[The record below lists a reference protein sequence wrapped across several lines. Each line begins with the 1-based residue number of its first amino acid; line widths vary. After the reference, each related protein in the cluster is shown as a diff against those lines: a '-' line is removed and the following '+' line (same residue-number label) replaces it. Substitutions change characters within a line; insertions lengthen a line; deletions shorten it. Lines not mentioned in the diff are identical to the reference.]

1 MKPEAAK
8 EAAAFADQKDDPTAN
23 TYALEYLRKHPEVA
37 NESVAWH
44 VDVLDPVTGGSGLAQ
59 LAPTASSAPKP

>member
-1 MKPEAAK
+1 MKPDASRDAAG
-8 EAAAFADQKDDPTAN
+8 FADQNDDPTAN

-44 VDVLDPVTGGSGLAQ
+44 VDTLKPA
-59 LAPTASSAPKP
+59 TAAKP